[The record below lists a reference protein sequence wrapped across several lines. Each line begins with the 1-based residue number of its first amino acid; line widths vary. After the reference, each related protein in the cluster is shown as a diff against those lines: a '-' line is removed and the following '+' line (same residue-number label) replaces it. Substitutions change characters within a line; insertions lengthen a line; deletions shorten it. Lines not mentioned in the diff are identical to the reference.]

1 MLKDVMSEA
10 RERME
15 KTVEALH
22 NDLRTIRTGRA
33 SPALVERLQVDYY
46 GSPTPLNQ
54 LAGISVPEPRLLV
67 IRPWDRNTI
76 GIIEKAILKSDLG
89 LTPGN
94 DGQVIRLGIPQLTE
108 ERRRE
113 LNRQVARRVEEGRVA
128 IRNIRRDA
136 IDMLRDFEKEKMIS
150 EDDLYT
156 GRDQV
161 QELTD
166 DFIKQIDE
174 VGKAKEAE
182 ILEV

>member
-1 MLKDVMSEA
+1 VLKDVMSEA
-10 RERME
+10 KDRME

-89 LTPGN
+89 LTPNN
-94 DGQVIRLGIPQLTE
+94 DGQIIRLVIPQLTE
-108 ERRRE
+108 DRRRD
-113 LNRQVARRVEEGRVA
+113 LNRQVAKRVEEGRVG

-136 IDMLRDFEKEKMIS
+136 IDMLRDFEKEKVIS